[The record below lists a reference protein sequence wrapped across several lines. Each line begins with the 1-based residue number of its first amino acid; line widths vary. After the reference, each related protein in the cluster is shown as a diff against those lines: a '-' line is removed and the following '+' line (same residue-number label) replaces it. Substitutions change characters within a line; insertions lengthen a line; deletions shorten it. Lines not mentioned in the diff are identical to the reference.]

1 MRKKQ
6 KMGWRLGL
14 SRALAILLGIAA
26 PVLDTYRRWN
36 TWQDDPL
43 DLFDDYILG
52 GLLLYGAW
60 RVSKDVSAGQEFLV
74 AGWGFAL
81 GLVYASV
88 DFELQQVRAGA
99 SVPAGI
105 PSEFGSGDQDS
116 RTIAC
121 SHWLFDKSYPNFR
134 LEDHP
139 VAKVYSLSGSL
150 RQFVEQSKKISF

>member
-1 MRKKQ
+1 MRKE

-43 DLFDDYILG
+43 ALFDDYILG

-60 RVSKDVSAGQEFLV
+60 RVSKDVSAGQNFLV

-81 GLVYASV
+81 GLVYASA
-88 DFELQQVRAGA
+88 DFQLQQVRAGA
-99 SVPAGI
+99 SDPAGI
-105 PSEFGSGDQDS
+105 PSELVAAIKILGLLLVLIGFSTS
-116 RTIAC
+116 LIRT
-121 SHWLFDKSYPNFR
+121 PN
-134 LEDHP
+134 
-139 VAKVYSLSGSL
+139 
-150 RQFVEQSKKISF
+150 